1 MNLYTGQ
8 PESDDSCVATDLEQR
23 YKMFLAEG
31 FTPAEAARE
40 AKEIIKFEWLV
51 DQGRDQDQAALLVQ
65 MPLRS
70 LMMTTFSQKP
80 ADLGYPAR
88 VQWLLDR
95 GLYTYEEATVFAFQK
110 FDFLVVMHDEVE
122 LAAGRQ
128 HRIQDY
134 FSGNRRNVQA
144 KRKST
149 FHPQFG
155 ESFGAPV
162 AKVAAVKPTFR
173 DMVSPEIASE
183 IASFRSQP
191 VLTLPFP
198 NSGNLD
204 RLLKAPSPKPE
215 EAPPVAIAVPEPE
228 PTPSSRKAPTKKD
241 IIVPVV
247 AKTKKAAPIAK
258 PAFKWSWKG
267 ARANLG
273 AVPAGFGQDDEEA
286 ASVSTV
292 TGPKVPKADQASP
305 VPDIP
310 RVFNVPPPPL
320 PVPPPP
326 NSQTL
331 DPALLTQPVFTWA
344 CPIVVPPT
352 VVEKAT
358 VVTPDVA
365 VFAEPPPLPPEQPK
379 PPEPEPEPVFK
390 IATITTGP
398 TKPPADPSKY
408 SWVNPAISGKPKAEE
423 APRPIPSLAA
433 VPDNSS
439 APKSATTATNLK
451 WSSTIPTINTRA
463 GNNIVI
469 TPTPDDHLKWNLPA
483 TQATPEEPKTSD
495 EFSLSWDKAWG
506 EATSSGGTSRWANF
520 KPVEGVEEDPDNPYG
535 VPLLNRQS
543 ASQPARSTSPTNKVD
558 DLYAMLNR
566 FDGK

>member
-110 FDFLVVMHDEVE
+110 FDILVVMHDEVE

-134 FSGNRRNVQA
+134 FSGNRRNVQV

-162 AKVAAVKPTFR
+162 AKVAAVRPTFR

-183 IASFRSQP
+183 IAFFRSQP

-228 PTPSSRKAPTKKD
+228 PTPSSSKAPAKKEV
-241 IIVPVV
+241 IVPVV
-247 AKTKKAAPIAK
+247 AKTKKAAPTAK
-258 PAFKWSWKG
+258 PVFKWSWKE

-286 ASVSTV
+286 ASVSAV
-292 TGPKVPKADQASP
+292 TAPEVPKADQASP

-310 RVFNVPPPPL
+310 KA
-320 PVPPPP
+320 
-326 NSQTL
+326 L
-331 DPALLTQPVFTWA
+331 DPALLTQPVFAWA

-358 VVTPDVA
+358 VVTPQVE

-398 TKPPADPSKY
+398 TKPPADPTKY
-408 SWVNPAISGKPKAEE
+408 SWVNPAISGEPKAEE

-439 APKSATTATNLK
+439 KNAPKSATVAANLK

-469 TPTPDDHLKWNLPA
+469 TPTPADDNLKWNLPA
-483 TQATPEEPKTSD
+483 TLATPEEPKTSD

-535 VPLLNRQS
+535 VPLLNRQ
-543 ASQPARSTSPTNKVD
+543 TSPTNKVE